1 MFVYES
7 YVLFS
12 AILYFP
18 GNPFPSF
25 PAALKVTAKS
35 CGSMTFERHF
45 GSAYMTKE
53 GLLVSFG
60 RKVRYVHV
68 EVDDVV
74 CPKSG

>member
-18 GNPFPSF
+18 GNPSQ
-25 PAALKVTAKS
+25 ASLLLLKVTAKS

-53 GLLVSFG
+53 GVFSAG
-60 RKVRYVHV
+60 KCDRYVHV
-68 EVDDVV
+68 VVDDVV